1 MLSILEAIGQKGVI
15 TSEDVLALRAAMY
28 GDNLISHPEAE
39 AIIAMA
45 HSGAQGDKTWQ
56 AFFLEALTDFVVRQ
70 SDPPGYVNAEVAGW
84 LTSQL
89 LSEGRPRSALSLE
102 LIVHI
107 LETAVES
114 PDSLK
119 EAILKAIEFSVMDGI
134 HPGSEPLKAPNP
146 RITDPEVGLLR
157 RVLYAAGGDGAAT
170 ISTDEAD
177 LLFRLKDATLGAEN
191 GPSWKDFF
199 VKAIAN
205 HLMAHNFHTAISR
218 DEALRRQAFVADTH
232 IHIGRFLGCVIGGIP
247 KLGETLF
254 QKDQDPWAEN
264 HGEARIAHDEAV
276 TASEQAWLRFQTNH
290 DGQLDD
296 MEKALLAYLEKCQA
310 SA

>member
-218 DEALRRQAFVADTH
+218 DEALGKPYSKKTRTPGLKIMARHALPMMKRSQPLS
-232 IHIGRFLGCVIGGIP
+232 RLGCGFRQTMTGNWMIWKKPCSPLLRSVRP
-247 KLGETLF
+247 APRVAVFL
-254 QKDQDPWAEN
+254 QKPPSFAN
-264 HGEARIAHDEAV
+264 PYKIVRAG
-276 TASEQAWLRFQTNH
+276 
-290 DGQLDD
+290 
-296 MEKALLAYLEKCQA
+296 
-310 SA
+310 